1 MAGKPIVV
9 SQPEKDLIISGLE
22 GLEASCQ
29 RLANRSGQLPYAVD
43 AYKKQRN
50 EVNALLAR
58 VRSWDTT

>member
-29 RLANRSGQLPYAVD
+29 RLANRNGQLPYAVE

-58 VRSWDTT
+58 VRSWDAT

>member
-29 RLANRSGQLPYAVD
+29 RLANRNGQLPYAVD

-58 VRSWDTT
+58 VRSWEAT

>member
-1 MAGKPIVV
+1 MAKPIVI
-9 SQPEKDLIISGLE
+9 SQPDKDLIISGLE

-29 RLANRSGQLPYAVD
+29 RLANRSGQLPYAVE

-58 VRSWDTT
+58 VRSWDAT